1 MKTLLRT
8 ALILLP
14 LAVIAPQA
22 WSDLG
27 EPLVGAAAVEVPHT
41 SDLQAEGRLAHERNL
56 PIVLMFSAENCGYCT
71 MLKRDFLQPMIYSGA
86 YQDKALFRVI
96 QLGYGKSVRDFDGS
110 MIDSN
115 DLALRYK
122 VKVTP
127 TLVFVDGAGR
137 PMAPKMVGMSTPD
150 FYGAYLDE
158 AITTAYYHVRGGS
171 TFACKEA
178 HTKLTC

>member
-8 ALILLP
+8 TLLLLP
-14 LAVIAPQA
+14 LALAAPAA
-22 WSDLG
+22 WSDLE
-27 EPLVGAAAVEVPHT
+27 EPLVGAAAVVVPHT
-41 SDLQAEGRLAHERNL
+41 DDLQAEGRLAGGRNL

-71 MLKRDFLQPMIYSGA
+71 VLKRDFLQPMIYSGA
-86 YQDKALFRVI
+86 YENKTLFRVI
-96 QLGYGKSVRDFDGS
+96 QLGYGKSVRDFDGR

-127 TLVFVDGAGR
+127 TLVFVDAEGR
-137 PMAPKMVGMSTPD
+137 PMAPKMVGLSTPD

-158 AITTAYYHVRGGS
+158 AITTAYNHVRGGS

-178 HTKLTC
+178 HTRLTC